1 MMKEATQQAPPRSLL
16 MPASV
21 MEKIAPS
28 LQRGY
33 SGSVILHIVNGR
45 VRKVERKEV
54 FDIE

>member
-1 MMKEATQQAPPRSLL
+1 MTAEKPTPPRSLL

-33 SGSVILHIVNGR
+33 SGSVTLYIVNGR
-45 VRKVERKEV
+45 VRKVERKE
-54 FDIE
+54 FFEIDG